1 MKKTFYFFIV
11 FAVVLVS
18 CSKDDSD
25 SASNSFENLVVNT
38 KTPIFNSSTNS
49 YSAGGNLSVAL
60 QNNNF
65 EYEFGVC
72 YSESPNPNVINSNT
86 VSGYL
91 NNTNFDC
98 LINDIELGEP
108 YVFKTVKGANINDGK
123 AVEIKKSK
131 SEDIVF
137 LYDLS
142 SLII

>member
-1 MKKTFYFFIV
+1 MIKYFFLKNYLLCLINFKCMKKIFYLLVVFIS
-11 FAVVLVS
+11 VLVS

-25 SASNSFENLVVNT
+25 STSDSFTNLVVNT

-72 YSESPNPNVINSNT
+72 YSESPNPNVTNSNT
-86 VSGYL
+86 ISGYL

-98 LINDIELGEP
+98 TINDIQLG
-108 YVFKTVKGANINDGK
+108 
-123 AVEIKKSK
+123 
-131 SEDIVF
+131 
-137 LYDLS
+137 
-142 SLII
+142 